1 MFFKSASFKALEA
14 QNTQLSSENASFQ
27 KRLAELESQNS
38 DLHQRLEEK
47 ENECPAYSEAFIEN
61 MLDSMQQ
68 LTGVRETLASA
79 FESLTGETE
88 SLGEMN
94 GVFDSSSAS
103 IQGIISSMTTLSDRM
118 SSMSES
124 ISGLSETADNINKF
138 VSTITSISDQ
148 TNLLALNAAIEAARA
163 GDAGRGFSVVAD
175 EVRALANETNKS
187 ASEVSELVQ
196 SIIQSTRVAVSSV
209 AELKDNNDN
218 LASGVGDLNENYTNI
233 MGSTEQM
240 KKIISNSS
248 TQTFIQTVKLDHVVW
263 KSEIYASICG
273 KNSKTAQD
281 FADMSSC
288 RLGRW
293 YQAEGASQF
302 GSHDAFRQLRQPHQD
317 IHQFGIKAMEAF
329 DKDDSDEGNQY
340 LSKMEKAS
348 EEVLHLLDELAHQI
362 Y

>member
-14 QNTQLSSENASFQ
+14 QNTTLLSENADLRQQLS
-27 KRLAELESQNS
+27 ELESQNS
-38 DLHQRLEEK
+38 SLAVSLEEK
-47 ENECPAYSEAFIEN
+47 ESECPAYSEAFIEN

-240 KKIISNSS
+240 KRIISNSS

-281 FADMSSC
+281 FADTTSC
-288 RLGRW
+288 RLGKW
-293 YQAEGASQF
+293 YQGDGAAQF
-302 GSHDAFRQLRQPHQD
+302 GSHEAFRQLRQPHQD

-329 DKDDSDEGNQY
+329 DKENTDEGNQL
-340 LSKMEKAS
+340 LSRMERAS
-348 EEVLHLLDELAHQI
+348 EEVLQLLDELARQI
-362 Y
+362 N